1 MFHSETEPDEAMR
14 PILALEITA
23 RERECLLCETILS
36 ELHAQGSSIYYTG
49 KRRHLMTPPP
59 HHPAPQA
66 RIDARLA
73 KEPRE
78 HTRSKESD
86 TDATSTG
93 VFKGLKPRYRRPSEI
108 PLQDS
113 VFSLSFSWICSFEPF
128 SDRSAVY
135 AQRLPSLSLE

>member
-93 VFKGLKPRYRRPSEI
+93 VFEAASLETGDRAK
-108 PLQDS
+108 
-113 VFSLSFSWICSFEPF
+113 SLSRIQFFHFLFLGFAPSSLFQTVVQYTL
-128 SDRSAVY
+128 SAC
-135 AQRLPSLSLE
+135 LP